1 MIFQLATLLL
11 VPSAEAEIQV
21 RRDIPYW
28 KGDEKHPT
36 KNKLDL
42 YLPAKARGFPVLF
55 FVHGGAWM
63 HGDKNFLGVYSSLG
77 KSFGFL
83 LTSAA
88 VSRGVPFVVN
98 VLVAHRLTPQQYGV
112 PTVHFAL
119 VRRQHICPCQLS
131 ACARA
136 QSPD

>member
-1 MIFQLATLLL
+1 MILQLATLLL
-11 VPSAEAEIQV
+11 VPSTEAEIQV

-42 YLPAKARGFPVLF
+42 YLPTKARGFPVLF

-77 KSFGFL
+77 KSFASQGVGVVVTNYRL
-83 LTSAA
+83 SPAGWSAA
-88 VSRGVPFVVN
+88 HDAIAALRPTATTGTPSTHVV
-98 VLVAHRLTPQQYGV
+98 
-112 PTVHFAL
+112 
-119 VRRQHICPCQLS
+119 CC
-131 ACARA
+131 
-136 QSPD
+136 D